1 MPVVPDWKHL
11 PDRIV
16 YRDGRFQVVE
26 DRWVHPN
33 GTRLRY
39 PLLRSPSFSVVVGVT
54 DAQEIPLVENLHP
67 TPGLHLL
74 ELPGGR
80 IELHETPRA
89 AARRELSE
97 ETGWN
102 ARKLT
107 RLGRYY
113 PNPHWGT
120 FQGHVFLADGLRPG
134 RIHPDPGERVRPVLV
149 PVREA
154 YRRLGQGRFF
164 GGSTLVGLYMAEAGL
179 RARGFLGPR

>member
-1 MPVVPDWKHL
+1 MRDWKRL

-16 YRDGRFQVVE
+16 YRQGRFQVVE
-26 DRWVHPN
+26 DRWVRPD
-33 GTRLRY
+33 GTLLRT
-39 PLLRSPSFSVVVGVT
+39 PLLKSPSFSVVVGVT
-54 DAQEIPLVENLHP
+54 GAREIPLVKNLHP
-67 TPGLHLL
+67 APGLRLL

-80 IELHETPRA
+80 IELDETPRA

-107 RLGRYY
+107 RIGRYY

-120 FQGHVFLADGLRPG
+120 FQGHVFLAEGLRPG
-134 RIHPDPGERVRPVLV
+134 RTHPDPGEWLRPVLV

-154 YRRLGQGRFF
+154 YRALGQGRFF
-164 GGSTLVGLYMAEAGL
+164 GGSTLVGLHLAEAPL
-179 RARGFLGPR
+179 RARGFLDPR